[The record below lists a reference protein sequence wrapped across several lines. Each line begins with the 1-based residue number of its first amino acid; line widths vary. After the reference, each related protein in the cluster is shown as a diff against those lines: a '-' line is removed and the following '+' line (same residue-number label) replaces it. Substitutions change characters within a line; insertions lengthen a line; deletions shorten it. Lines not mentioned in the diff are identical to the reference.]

1 MIQQPQTQTRKAS
14 GLAGL
19 MGHSSSVYIESLQ
32 LQTPEISHFV
42 NNRLC
47 QPANLNKREQSNNWV
62 YRILYVIKSQR
73 GDRLATRSRHSPR

>member
-62 YRILYVIKSQR
+62 VSCTHTVRHQKSEGR
-73 GDRLATRSRHSPR
+73 